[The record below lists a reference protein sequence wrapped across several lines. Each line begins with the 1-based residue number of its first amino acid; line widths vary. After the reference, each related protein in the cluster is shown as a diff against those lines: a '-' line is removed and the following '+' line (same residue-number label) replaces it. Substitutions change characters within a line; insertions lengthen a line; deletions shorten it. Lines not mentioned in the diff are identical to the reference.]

1 MRRMSYTLPEF
12 LAHALALEQE
22 AADRYLELADM
33 MESYRN
39 DSVSSVFRD
48 MHRFSLMHRDDIQR
62 RTTGVELPQLRS
74 WQFRWRTPPEVGGEE
89 AFDSTLTPYQA
100 LKYARENEVRA
111 LLYYRSVAAGAQD
124 AELVRLAKEF
134 ADEEAGHVEALDKWI
149 ALTPRPSATWA
160 EDPEQLPPPG

>member
-1 MRRMSYTLPEF
+1 MSYSLPEF

-39 DSVSSVFRD
+39 DPVSSVFRD
-48 MHRFSLMHRDDIQR
+48 MHRFSLMHRDDIGK
-62 RTTGVELPQLRS
+62 RTGGIELPQLRS
-74 WQFRWRTPPEVGGEE
+74 WQYRWRTPPEVGGEE
-89 AFDSTLTPYQA
+89 AFDQALTPYQA
-100 LKYARENEVRA
+100 LKYARENELRA
-111 LLYYRSVAAGAQD
+111 MQYYRSVAAAAQD
-124 AELVRLAKEF
+124 AEVARLATAF
-134 ADEEAGHVEALDKWI
+134 AAEESEHVAALDKWL